1 MVVVV
6 RSIRWT
12 GSPPA
17 RDSRTMSRGRGRPWR
32 RWRLVSDDRRGWTV
46 LSRVV
51 GRHSRGDV
59 EPSMVDPDDIRE
71 AIVDILDNERM
82 LTDDQIRALLI
93 LRDSRW
99 IHELLSQR
107 LHRRR

>member
-1 MVVVV
+1 
-6 RSIRWT
+6 
-12 GSPPA
+12 
-17 RDSRTMSRGRGRPWR
+17 
-32 RWRLVSDDRRGWTV
+32 
-46 LSRVV
+46 
-51 GRHSRGDV
+51 
-59 EPSMVDPDDIRE
+59 MVDPDDIRE